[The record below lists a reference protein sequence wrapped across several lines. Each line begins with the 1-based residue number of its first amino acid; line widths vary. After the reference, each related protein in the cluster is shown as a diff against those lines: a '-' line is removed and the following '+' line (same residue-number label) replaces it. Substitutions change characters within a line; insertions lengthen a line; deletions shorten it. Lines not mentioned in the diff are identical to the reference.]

1 MKPAKELDNAGKSP
15 NNISIYGTRIQGGCH
30 AFEYQIGSYTMCGGR
45 NPVDPS
51 GGRRPQKS
59 PNPGKSTMPPAAG
72 AIAEPQELDKQ
83 ICLDESNP
91 AYQATMESYK
101 LMQNGQQALHIG
113 KYDLAIEEFRAALQK
128 LPENDDARMQL
139 AWTLTQAGD
148 PQEAIRELDILET
161 KRPNWTAMHLAYA
174 IAYAAAGDEAAAR
187 DHFETVFATEPEEMR
202 HWIFYADAMERFGAA
217 QTAAVLEAAAAK
229 NPAWFPVAAEAGR
242 LYYRA
247 GDYAKAVKLL
257 MPACE
262 ALKEH
267 EGFLIPL
274 IASIHATPDHGAI
287 LTQLKAKADD
297 ASAPAWLKVV
307 YGGVLFLDG
316 KTAEAKPYI
325 MAAASGKT
333 NNAASLYFKGR
344 VLLDEDRNIDA
355 AETLSGVMSGDPSRN
370 LDIIYLTGKALE
382 GIANKDL
389 SIGAYKAFINLSA
402 RRSILPDKRAA
413 AEKRIKQL
421 EAGTAI

>member
-1 MKPAKELDNAGKSP
+1 MRFNFRLAVIVCIATATLWALPALAAPKKIKPAKK
-15 NNISIYGTRIQGGCH
+15 T
-30 AFEYQIGSYTMCGGR
+30 
-45 NPVDPS
+45 
-51 GGRRPQKS
+51 
-59 PNPGKSTMPPAAG
+59 AAPT
-72 AIAEPQELDKQ
+72 AAAAVAEPQELDKQ

-113 KYDLAIEEFRAALQK
+113 KYDLAIGEFRAALVK

-139 AWTLTQAGD
+139 AWTLTQSGD
-148 PQEAIRELDILET
+148 PGEAIKELDILEA
-161 KRPNWTAMHLAYA
+161 KRPDWTAMHLAYA
-174 IAYAAAGDEAAAR
+174 IAYAAAGDEAAAK
-187 DHFETVFATEPEEMR
+187 DHFETVFATEPQEMR

-217 QTAAVLEAAAAK
+217 QAAAVLEAAAAK
-229 NPAWFPVAAEAGR
+229 NPTWYPVAAEAGR
-242 LYYRA
+242 LYFRA
-247 GDYAKAVKLL
+247 GDYGKAVALL
-257 MPACE
+257 LPACE
-262 ALKEH
+262 AMPEH

-274 IASIHATPDHGAI
+274 IMSIHATDHSAI
-287 LTQLKAKADD
+287 MAQLKTKADGD
-297 ASAPAWLKVV
+297 AAGAWLKAV
-307 YGGVLFLDG
+307 YGGVLLLDG
-316 KTAEAKPYI
+316 KIAEAKPYI
-325 MAAASGKT
+325 LAAAKAKA

-344 VLLDEDRNIDA
+344 LLLDEGQKTEA

-389 SIGAYKAFINLSA
+389 SIGAYKVFINLSG
-402 RRSILPDKRAA
+402 RRSVLANERTA